1 MKTKHKITQWNIT
14 GVLRAADGSGQHKEN
29 RVTKVLFWLHERK
42 VVSMYYVSVKTKL
55 AGEKLFDL

>member
-1 MKTKHKITQWNIT
+1 MIEWNIT
-14 GVLRAADGSGQHKEN
+14 DVHRAADGSGQHKEN

-42 VVSMYYVSVKTKL
+42 VVSVYYVSVKAKY